1 MDFKYFGLEPILND
15 FLRSLFFVLISSII
29 AFTRKRELDIE
40 SKLEEN
46 LLRLETLY
54 NNLAAGILILDSDYK
69 IIDLNPIMAEML
81 GFTKEELMGTSIT
94 NITFP
99 EDLEITIMNLENLT
113 SGRNDTY
120 NIEKRYMQKDKKVFW
135 GNLSVSVL
143 RNENREIQSI
153 TGVIVD
159 ITPRKQAEESLY
171 KANEQ
176 LKEADKLK
184 SIFLSSMSHELRT
197 PLNSIIGFTGI
208 LLQGLAGDLNE
219 EQKKQLGIIKKSSQ
233 HLLSLINDIL
243 DISKIEAGKLE
254 LDCEHFDL
262 KEVMEEIILTFD
274 AIAKDKNLEIKKSI
288 PKNII
293 LYNDKRRF
301 KQILLNIVSN
311 AIKYTNEGSVR
322 ITVNILDNKELEI
335 KILDTGVGIK
345 REDLNRIFEP
355 FQQVDEELTKKV
367 EGTGLGLHLVRKLLS
382 IMNGNISLVSEYGK
396 GSIFTII
403 MPLKV
408 EGNRYEKNIN
418 N

>member
-1 MDFKYFGLEPILND
+1 
-15 FLRSLFFVLISSII
+15 
-29 AFTRKRELDIE
+29 
-40 SKLEEN
+40 
-46 LLRLETLY
+46 
-54 NNLAAGILILDSDYK
+54 
-69 IIDLNPIMAEML
+69 
-81 GFTKEELMGTSIT
+81 
-94 NITFP
+94 
-99 EDLEITIMNLENLT
+99 
-113 SGRNDTY
+113 
-120 NIEKRYMQKDKKVFW
+120 MQKDKKVFW
-135 GNLSVSVL
+135 GNLSVSIL
-143 RNENREIQSI
+143 RTENREIQSI